1 MLVLVLVVVVV
12 VEVVV
17 EVVEVVVLMVPMFR
31 ANARLML
38 GRIYEAKTRFS

>member
-1 MLVLVLVVVVV
+1 MLVMVLVVVVV
-12 VEVVV
+12 VEV
-17 EVVEVVVLMVPMFR
+17 VVEVVVLMVPMFR